1 VDARPTGCCQISTTL
16 PTRAA
21 ANNMGEVLVTERLA
35 ACAQVLGPISSTYRW
50 KGVVEH
56 AEEWYCFIKTT
67 ESRIAEVGARIRELH
82 PYEVPEVI
90 ATSITGGDEQYLRWI
105 REMVA
110 ER

>member
-1 VDARPTGCCQISTTL
+1 MTGCCQITTTL
-16 PTRAA
+16 PTRASA
-21 ANNMGEVLVTERLA
+21 DKLAEALVTERLA
-35 ACAQVLGPISSTYRW
+35 ACAQVLGPLASTYRW

-56 AEEWYCFIKTT
+56 AEEWCCLIKTT
-67 ESRIAEVGARIRELH
+67 EARVAEVGARIRELH

-105 REMVA
+105 EEMAA